1 MKVVKESYIVERNVK
16 DRKKK
21 EYSLD
26 LESWKTLKRQQ
37 VSHLEKFS

>member
-1 MKVVKESYIVERNVK
+1 MKVVKGSYTVERNVE
-16 DRKKK
+16 DMKK

-26 LESWKTLKRQQ
+26 LESWKTLKRQP